1 MGLVVL
7 TGVALFAFRDNRST
21 YRTERD
27 KLTIETRITSYNVCY
42 TKLLRLLWQKQPQTV
57 KEINECINQERPTGY
72 TTTLKIMQIMTQK
85 RYVRRVTEGKKHL
98 YYAELQQ
105 DDTQRV
111 LIDKLLDGAFMGSA
125 QRLIRNNFV

>member
-1 MGLVVL
+1 MNKPTASELEIL
-7 TGVALFAFRDNRST
+7 Q
-21 YRTERD
+21 
-27 KLTIETRITSYNVCY
+27 
-42 TKLLRLLWQKQPQTV
+42 LLWQKQPQTV

-125 QRLIRNNFV
+125 QRLIMKTLGSYSASQEEINEIRKMLDDMEKNNRI